1 MCRYLNTLL
10 LILTQT
16 LNFMF
21 SSESRFLNPAI
32 RAHPLLSQGYKL
44 KPWCLRLNSFR
55 MGSAL
60 DTSIHTNPDTSIQ
73 GRFFI
78 QLSRYIFYIKDFFS
92 TFEYNNT
99 IVLLCNSFLVHFPL
113 ETLLS
118 TFLPFKPSQY
128 STFLPSP
135 LSIDHLLRTFLP

>member
-1 MCRYLNTLL
+1 
-10 LILTQT
+10 
-16 LNFMF
+16 
-21 SSESRFLNPAI
+21 
-32 RAHPLLSQGYKL
+32 
-44 KPWCLRLNSFR
+44 

-99 IVLLCNSFLVHFPL
+99 IVFLCNSFWVHFPL

-128 STFLPSP
+128 ITFLPSP
-135 LSIDHLLRTFLP
+135 LSIDHLLRTFLPWNTFHLFQCSKYISLLKRSHCISLLKPSKYICSVNLLSTFFHCKIS